1 MFLIKQIII
10 ITGHNNFASGILSS
24 LTMIAGAKDN
34 VFAVDFLSDD
44 NDLSLEGKFNKI
56 ISDNKDSEILFV
68 CDLMGGTPFKVTSKL
83 AFTNDSYEVVTG
95 INLGGLIDTSMK
107 LDKMSIG
114 ELKTSC
120 KDASIKSVIP
130 LEKVITK
137 EESSSEG
144 I

>member
-1 MFLIKQIII
+1 MKQIII
-10 ITGHNNFASGILSS
+10 ITGHNHFASGILSS

-34 VFAVDFLSDD
+34 VYAVDFLSDD
-44 NDLSLEGKFNKI
+44 NDISLEGKFNKI
-56 ISDNKDSEILFV
+56 IDENKDSEILFV
-68 CDLMGGTPFKVTSKL
+68 CDLMGGTPFKVASKL
-83 AFTNDSYEVVTG
+83 AFTNNNYEVVTG

-120 KDASIKSVIP
+120 KEASIKSVIP
-130 LEKVITK
+130 LEKIITK

>member
-1 MFLIKQIII
+1 MKQIII
-10 ITGHNNFASGILSS
+10 ITGHNHFASGILSS

-34 VFAVDFLSDD
+34 VYAVDFLSDD

-56 ISDNKDSEILFV
+56 IDENKDSEILFV
-68 CDLMGGTPFKVTSKL
+68 CDLMGGTPFKVASKL
-83 AFTNDSYEVVTG
+83 AFTNNNYEVVTG

>member
-1 MFLIKQIII
+1 MKQIII

-34 VFAVDFLSDD
+34 VYAVDFLSSD
-44 NDLSLEGKFNKI
+44 NDESLEGKFNKI

-83 AFTNDSYEVVTG
+83 AFTNNNYEVVTG

-114 ELKTSC
+114 ELKISC

>member
-1 MFLIKQIII
+1 MKQIII
-10 ITGHNNFASGILSS
+10 ITGHNHFASGILSS

>member
-1 MFLIKQIII
+1 MKQIII
-10 ITGHNNFASGILSS
+10 ITGHNHFASGILSS
-24 LTMIAGAKDN
+24 LTMIAGTKDN
-34 VFAVDFLSDD
+34 IFAVDFLSDD
-44 NDLSLEGKFNKI
+44 NDESLEGKFNKI

>member
-1 MFLIKQIII
+1 MKQIII

-24 LTMIAGAKDN
+24 LTMIAGVKDN
-34 VFAVDFLSDD
+34 VYAVDFLSSD
-44 NDLSLEGKFNKI
+44 NDDTLEDKFNKI
-56 ISDNKDSEILFV
+56 ISDNKDSEILFT
-68 CDLMGGTPFKVTSKL
+68 CDLMGGTPFKLASKL
-83 AFTNDSYEVVTG
+83 AFTNDNYEVVTG

-114 ELKTSC
+114 ELKRSC

>member
-1 MFLIKQIII
+1 MKQIII
-10 ITGHNNFASGILSS
+10 ITGHNHFASGILSS

-34 VFAVDFLSDD
+34 VYAVDFLSDD

-56 ISDNKDSEILFV
+56 IDENKDSEILFV
-68 CDLMGGTPFKVTSKL
+68 CDLMGGTPFKVASKL
-83 AFTNDSYEVVTG
+83 AFTNDNYEVVTG

>member
-1 MFLIKQIII
+1 MKQIII

-24 LTMIAGAKDN
+24 LTMIAGVKDN
-34 VFAVDFLSDD
+34 VYAVDFLSSD
-44 NDLSLEGKFNKI
+44 NDNTLEDKFNKI

-68 CDLMGGTPFKVTSKL
+68 CDLMGGTPFKVASKL
-83 AFTNDSYEVVTG
+83 AFTNNSYEVVTG

-107 LDKMSIG
+107 LDKMSIK

-120 KDASIKSVIP
+120 KEASIKSVIP
-130 LEKVITK
+130 LEKVIEKDK
-137 EESSSEG
+137 EEPSEG

>member
-1 MFLIKQIII
+1 
-10 ITGHNNFASGILSS
+10 
-24 LTMIAGAKDN
+24 
-34 VFAVDFLSDD
+34 
-44 NDLSLEGKFNKI
+44 
-56 ISDNKDSEILFV
+56 
-68 CDLMGGTPFKVTSKL
+68 MGGTPFKVASKL
-83 AFTNDSYEVVTG
+83 AFTKDSYEVVTG

-107 LDKMSIG
+107 LDKMSIK

-137 EESSSEG
+137 EETSSDG

>member
-1 MFLIKQIII
+1 MKQIII
-10 ITGHNNFASGILSS
+10 ITGHNYFASGILSS

>member
-1 MFLIKQIII
+1 MIM
-10 ITGHNNFASGILSS
+10 
-24 LTMIAGAKDN
+24 TMIAGAKDN
-34 VFAVDFLSDD
+34 IFAVDFLSDD
-44 NDLSLEGKFNKI
+44 NDESIESKFNKI

-83 AFTNDSYEVVTG
+83 AFTNNNYEVVTG

>member
-1 MFLIKQIII
+1 MKQIII

-24 LTMIAGAKDN
+24 LTMIAGSKDN

>member
-1 MFLIKQIII
+1 MKQIII
-10 ITGHNNFASGILSS
+10 ITGHNHFASGILSS

-56 ISDNKDSEILFV
+56 ISDNKDSEILFI

-130 LEKVITK
+130 LEKIITK

>member
-1 MFLIKQIII
+1 MKQIII
-10 ITGHNNFASGILSS
+10 ITGHNHFASGILGS

-56 ISDNKDSEILFV
+56 ISDNKDSEILFI

>member
-1 MFLIKQIII
+1 MKQIII
-10 ITGHNNFASGILSS
+10 ITGHNHFASGILSS

-56 ISDNKDSEILFV
+56 ISDNKDSEILFI

-83 AFTNDSYEVVTG
+83 AFTNNNYEVVTG

-114 ELKTSC
+114 ELKISC

>member
-1 MFLIKQIII
+1 MKQIII
-10 ITGHNNFASGILSS
+10 ITGHNHFASGILSS

-34 VFAVDFLSDD
+34 VFAVDFLSND

-83 AFTNDSYEVVTG
+83 AFTNDNYEVVTG

>member
-1 MFLIKQIII
+1 MKQIII
-10 ITGHNNFASGILSS
+10 ITGHNHFASGILSS
-24 LTMIAGAKDN
+24 LTMIAGTKDN
-34 VFAVDFLSDD
+34 VYAVDFLSDD

-56 ISDNKDSEILFV
+56 IDENKDSEIIFV
-68 CDLMGGTPFKVTSKL
+68 CDLMGGTPFKVASKL
-83 AFTNDSYEVVTG
+83 AFTNDNYEVVTG

-120 KDASIKSVIP
+120 KEASIKSVIP

>member
-1 MFLIKQIII
+1 MKQIII
-10 ITGHNNFASGILSS
+10 ITGHNHFASGILSS
-24 LTMIAGAKDN
+24 LTMIAGTKDN
-34 VFAVDFLSDD
+34 VYAVDFLSDD

-56 ISDNKDSEILFV
+56 IDENKDKEILFT
-68 CDLMGGTPFKVTSKL
+68 CDLMGGTPFKVASKL
-83 AFTNDSYEVVTG
+83 AFTNNYEVVTG

-114 ELKTSC
+114 ELKRSC

>member
-1 MFLIKQIII
+1 MKQIII

-83 AFTNDSYEVVTG
+83 AFTNNSYEVVTG

-114 ELKTSC
+114 ELKISC

>member
-1 MFLIKQIII
+1 MKQIII
-10 ITGHNNFASGILSS
+10 ITGHNHFASGILSS
-24 LTMIAGAKDN
+24 LTMIAGTKDN
-34 VFAVDFLSDD
+34 VYAVDFLSDD

-56 ISDNKDSEILFV
+56 IDENKDSEILFV
-68 CDLMGGTPFKVTSKL
+68 CDLMGGTPFKVASKL
-83 AFTNDSYEVVTG
+83 AFTNDNYEVVTG

>member
-1 MFLIKQIII
+1 MKQIII

-44 NDLSLEGKFNKI
+44 NDESLESKFNKI

-83 AFTNDSYEVVTG
+83 AFTNNNYEVVTG

-114 ELKTSC
+114 ELKISC

>member
-1 MFLIKQIII
+1 
-10 ITGHNNFASGILSS
+10 
-24 LTMIAGAKDN
+24 MIAGSKDN

-44 NDLSLEGKFNKI
+44 NDKSLEGKFNKI
-56 ISDNKDSEILFV
+56 IDENKDSEILFV

-114 ELKTSC
+114 ELKISC

>member
-1 MFLIKQIII
+1 MKQIII
-10 ITGHNNFASGILSS
+10 ITGHNHFASGIFSS

-34 VFAVDFLSDD
+34 IFAVDFLSDD
-44 NDLSLEGKFNKI
+44 NELSLEGKFNKI

-83 AFTNDSYEVVTG
+83 AFTNNNYEVVTG

>member
-1 MFLIKQIII
+1 MKQIII

-24 LTMIAGAKDN
+24 LTMIAGTKDN
-34 VFAVDFLSDD
+34 VYAVDFLNDD
-44 NDLSLEGKFNKI
+44 NDNSLEEKFNKI
-56 ISDNKDSEILFV
+56 IEDNKDKEILFA
-68 CDLMGGTPFKVTSKL
+68 CDLMGGTPFKVASKL
-83 AFTNDSYEVVTG
+83 AFSNNTYEVVTG

-107 LDKMSIG
+107 LDKMSIK

-130 LEKVITK
+130 LEKVINNDEK
-137 EESSSEG
+137 ETSEG

>member
-1 MFLIKQIII
+1 MKQIII

-114 ELKTSC
+114 KLKTSC
-120 KDASIKSVIP
+120 KDVSIKSVIP
-130 LEKVITK
+130 LEKIITK

>member
-1 MFLIKQIII
+1 MKQIII

-34 VFAVDFLSDD
+34 VYAVDFLSDD
-44 NDLSLEGKFNKI
+44 NDHSLEGKFNKI

-68 CDLMGGTPFKVTSKL
+68 CDLMGGTPFKVASKL

>member
-1 MFLIKQIII
+1 MKQIII
-10 ITGHNNFASGILSS
+10 ITGHNHFASGILSS

-34 VFAVDFLSDD
+34 VYAIDFLSDD

-83 AFTNDSYEVVTG
+83 AFTNDNYEVVTG

-107 LDKMSIG
+107 LDNMSIG
-114 ELKTSC
+114 ELKTPC

>member
-1 MFLIKQIII
+1 MKQIII
-10 ITGHNNFASGILSS
+10 ITGHNHFASGILSS
-24 LTMIAGAKDN
+24 LTMIAGTKDN
-34 VFAVDFLSDD
+34 VYAVDFLSDD

-56 ISDNKDSEILFV
+56 IDENKDSEILFV

>member
-1 MFLIKQIII
+1 MKQIII

-34 VFAVDFLSDD
+34 VYAVDFLSSD
-44 NDLSLEGKFNKI
+44 NDESLEGKFNKI

-68 CDLMGGTPFKVTSKL
+68 CDLMGGTPFKVASKL